1 MRAATG
7 GGISR
12 RRAIL
17 VALGAGWAGYGG
29 LGILLNPRADTTRML
44 DHITR
49 WVSMPALGWMW
60 VSAGAVGIL
69 AGLVLRCPRI
79 QASGYAVL
87 AAVAGLWGAAF
98 TLAIPAY
105 PTAAGSACI
114 WVGIATAVVLAAGMD
129 DPPPAHLRKARRW
142 T

>member
-1 MRAATG
+1 MPAAAG

-17 VALGAGWAGYGG
+17 VALGGGWAGYGS

-49 WVSMPALGWMW
+49 WVPMPALGWMW
-60 VSAGAVGIL
+60 VVAGAVGVG
-69 AGLVLRCPRI
+69 AGLTMRCPRV
-79 QASGYAVL
+79 QAFGYAIL

-98 TLAIPAY
+98 TLAVPEF

-129 DPPPAHLRKARRW
+129 DPAPQHRRKGRAW